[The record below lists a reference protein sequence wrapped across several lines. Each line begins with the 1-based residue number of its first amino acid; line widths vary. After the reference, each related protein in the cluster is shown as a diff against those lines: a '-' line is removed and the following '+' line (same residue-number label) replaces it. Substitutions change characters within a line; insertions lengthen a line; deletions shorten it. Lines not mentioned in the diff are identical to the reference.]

1 MNRLPIHD
9 RKVRNMTRIL
19 LVEDDEIMRI
29 SVQDRL
35 EKYGWNVDI
44 AINGNEAVKRLNDT
58 GYQIILSDV
67 RMPNM
72 DGMQLLAHVQ
82 EHAPYTDM
90 IMMTAFGNV
99 ESAIDCL
106 KKGAADYLLKPFDM
120 DDLVIR
126 INRIIGLQSL
136 KALNLS
142 LEDNCRQRRENLIGT
157 SPGMQEVF
165 RLIRQ
170 AGPSD
175 ASILITGESGTG
187 KELVAAA
194 LHEASQR
201 RDQPYIRLN
210 CSAIPDGLM
219 ESEMFGHERGAFT
232 GAIGQKPGRFEMANS
247 GTLLLDEIAELPLSL
262 QPKLLRVLQEK
273 EFERVGGT
281 RTIKADVRIICSTA
295 KNLSAEVSNG
305 RFREDLYYRLRVI
318 PIKLPPLRTRKE
330 DIPELIHHFL
340 HEYSLK
346 RGIAMSLSDEAMSCL
361 LAYNYPGNIR
371 ELKNIIERASI
382 LAAQPEIQG
391 TDLPSDITRTDG
403 SGDKDSLLLAEAV
416 ARAEKETILKALL
429 QAGNSRT
436 RAAELLGISRKN
448 LWEKMKGFAIS
459 PECHTRTGN

>member
-1 MNRLPIHD
+1 M
-9 RKVRNMTRIL
+9 MRIL

-35 EKYGWNVDI
+35 EKYGWTVDI
-44 AINGNEAVKRLNDT
+44 ATDGEEAVERLNEA
-58 GYQIILSDV
+58 GYQLILSDV
-67 RMPNM
+67 RMPLL

-99 ESAIDCL
+99 ENAIDCL

-126 INRIIGLQSL
+126 INRIIAVQSL
-136 KALNLS
+136 KARNIS
-142 LEDNCRQRRENLIGT
+142 LEDDCRQRRQNLIGA
-157 SPGMQEVF
+157 SPNMLEVF
-165 RLIRQ
+165 RLIEQ

-194 LHEASQR
+194 LHEASHR

-219 ESEMFGHERGAFT
+219 ESEMFGHEKGSFT
-232 GAIGQKPGRFEMANS
+232 GAVGQKPGRFEMADN
-247 GTLLLDEIAELPLSL
+247 GTLLLDEIAELPMNL

-295 KNLSAEVSNG
+295 KNLAAEVERG
-305 RFREDLYYRLRVI
+305 TFREDLYYRLRVI
-318 PIKLPPLRTRKE
+318 PIKLPPLQSRKQ
-330 DIPELIHHFL
+330 DIPELIKHFL

-346 RGIAMSLSDEAMSCL
+346 RGVAMSISAEAMTCL
-361 LAYNYPGNIR
+361 LDYSYPGNIR

-382 LAAQPEIQG
+382 LALLPEIQRA
-391 TDLPSDITRTDG
+391 DLPADLTRANNSMTIDG
-403 SGDKDSLLLAEAV
+403 FLLSEAV
-416 ARAEKETILKALL
+416 AKTEKETIIKALFK
-429 QAGNSRT
+429 AGNSRT
-436 RAAELLGISRKN
+436 KAAEILGISRKN
-448 LWEKMKGFAIS
+448 LWEKMKGYEI
-459 PECHTRTGN
+459 TV